1 MIFNNRIPKDKQQE
15 VTDVV
20 DRVLKAL
27 PNPPRPLLIYLF
39 EVYNEY
45 VAPAHRPENM
55 NCGECRTKVVGHL
68 RTIVSEWKQQ
78 NTTLNK

>member
-1 MIFNNRIPKDKQQE
+1 MVINNRIPNDKKQE

-20 DRVLKAL
+20 DKVLKAL
-27 PNPPRPLLIYLF
+27 PNPPRPFLLYLF

-45 VAPAHRPENM
+45 VAPAHRQENI

-68 RTIVSEWKQQ
+68 RTITNEWKQQ
-78 NTTLNK
+78 NTTLDK